1 MECLILLCDRDP
13 AFTSAFWRE
22 LFQLNSTSFNF
33 SSNYHPQADGQ
44 SEVVNQTI
52 EMYLRCLTSSQ
63 PENWAKWLSWAE
75 FCYNTSWHATIGRT
89 QFEVV
94 YGRPPPLL
102 IYVPRTAK
110 VAAVEHELME
120 RDAIIKEIQEKIR
133 EAQVRMKRIYDSKH
147 KEREF
152 LLGDVV

>member
-22 LFQLNSTSFNF
+22 LFQLNGTSFNF
-33 SSNYHPQADGQ
+33 SSNYHPQVDGQ

-52 EMYLRCLTSSQ
+52 KMYLRCLMSSQ

-110 VAAVEHELME
+110 VAAVEQELME

-133 EAQVRMKRIYDSKH
+133 EAQVRMKRTYDSKH